1 MWLSPAGEQRQ
12 QQTVVSTMGASGD
25 GTDGGPKANGGGESA
40 ASSTTINGT
49 ATATGSSGGA
59 KGGTNAA
66 LATLLRDCAYHVERD
81 QFHPVLY
88 QALAQLHAYTGE
100 HAGQAPSPPPPAGY
114 HAKQFSGAVGAA
126 AAKTANGSAAGPS
139 RPGATPARQS
149 KPAAAASAAA
159 ANHQRKASGGDASAA
174 VPPSAASFDSAGAGA
189 ARTREEEDYLKD
201 IKKEFKAIGKQFKK
215 FGVGLAGGSTPAKP
229 GHHHGG
235 GSSGSGDPDQTMGDD
250 TLDHLRD
257 AARRTHDSSE
267 WCEKHFCMGCG
278 CKNGAAWGASSG
290 PRRRAAPSAEEAA
303 SGGGGGGGKP
313 ESAPGAGAAT
323 ATAAGSAA
331 AAHADAA
338 KGGAGG
344 PAGTAASAPSR
355 PPAKPCFHRPNNPN
369 SILIANGWIEQ
380 QRRSKM
386 RIVWKDILASLV
398 EGRRPGEETTLWIQ
412 RQITNAATGKAELE
426 ALHQIPMK
434 WLEDVNYLDFYG
446 DYRFSLKIYNV
457 ADEFQFR
464 TSDEVSAK
472 NWVATLVRAR
482 DASLGKA
489 RSANANHAGP
499 TAQEAKSMSM
509 NPLDDWGN
517 EGQQQQQQ
525 QQQQAPQP
533 AAAAART
540 ASSETA
546 GSGGASSDGGSAS
559 AAAAAPEAAPSSGGA
574 PTRMSIKELRA
585 ICHGAGINTYG
596 MERADLERIAARIG
610 GATSPSTAPAQQPQ
624 PSAPAAPASG
634 NSDADAAARQQ
645 QEAAARAAAV
655 EKSRQEAAA
664 ARQAAAAERQRQ
676 EQEALRIRQEQWARQ
691 QEAQARAAA
700 EAKQREEAAAAAR
713 AAEQQRQWQAQQQAW
728 QQQQAQQQQW
738 QQQQAQQQAH
748 AQQQAWQQA
757 QQQAPPP
764 PPPPGAPGGPQFH
777 QQPGPQSPVNMKYSK
792 MTEEQTEEAEQAS
805 ITRIKREILINW
817 ALVPPQY
824 QMLRPINQ
832 LIVSIHNSF
841 PPAHGVASH
850 DYFAKW
856 KPITPDSISNNNH
869 PDDEKIKK
877 AVRKVRFFLH
887 PDKLPRDL
895 NAEQSFMCRMLWD
908 VTSDSWEEHL
918 KQKDELDWIK

>member
-1 MWLSPAGEQRQ
+1 MA
-12 QQTVVSTMGASGD
+12 ASGVGAD
-25 GTDGGPKANGGGESA
+25 GPTANGESASSSNGGGKS
-40 ASSTTINGT
+40 G
-49 ATATGSSGGA
+49 SGG
-59 KGGTNAA
+59 GTSANAA

-81 QFHPVLY
+81 QFHPALY
-88 QALAQLHAYTGE
+88 QALAQLHAYAGE
-100 HAGQAPSPPPPAGY
+100 RAGRTPSPAPPAGY
-114 HAKQFSGAVGAA
+114 HRATAGLGGAA
-126 AAKTANGSAAGPS
+126 VAS
-139 RPGATPARQS
+139 
-149 KPAAAASAAA
+149 AAASAAA
-159 ANHQRKASGGDASAA
+159 TTNGAGAGVAGPKPAAASTAAAHHQRQASADI
-174 VPPSAASFDSAGAGA
+174 ASKSSYDDGGTFDSGAGA
-189 ARTREEEDYLKD
+189 AGRTRDEEDYLKD

-215 FGVGLAGGSTPAKP
+215 FGVGVGLTTGSTSTPAKP
-229 GHHHGG
+229 GGPAGTGGAGG
-235 GSSGSGDPDQTMGDD
+235 GGAGAGAAAGADPEQTMGDD

-290 PRRRAAPSAEEAA
+290 PRRRAAPSAEGEAA
-303 SGGGGGGGKP
+303 AAGGISGGGNKA
-313 ESAPGAGAAT
+313 ESSAPATAT

-331 AAHADAA
+331 AGHADKA
-338 KGGAGG
+338 
-344 PAGTAASAPSR
+344 TAASAPSKL
-355 PPAKPCFHRPNNPN
+355 PAKPCFHRPNNPN
-369 SILIANGWIEQ
+369 SNLIANGWIEQ

-412 RQITNAATGKAELE
+412 RQIANAATGKAELE

-446 DYRFSLKIYNV
+446 DHRFSLKIYNV

-464 TSDEVSAK
+464 TSDEASAK

-482 DASLGKA
+482 DASLGRA
-489 RSANANHAGP
+489 RNAGP
-499 TAQEAKSMSM
+499 TAQEAKSM

-525 QQQQAPQP
+525 QQAPP
-533 AAAAART
+533 PAAART

-546 GSGGASSDGGSAS
+546 ASGGGGGGSDAGS
-559 AAAAAPEAAPSSGGA
+559 ANAAEAPAAPAASGGA

-585 ICHGAGINTYG
+585 IAHGAGINTYG

-610 GATSPSTAPAQQPQ
+610 GTTSPSTAVPQPP

-634 NSDADAAARQQ
+634 GSDADAAASQR

-691 QEAQARAAA
+691 QEAHTRAAA

-738 QQQQAQQQAH
+738 QQQQAQQQAR
-748 AQQQAWQQA
+748 AQQQQWQQA

-764 PPPPGAPGGPQFH
+764 PPPGAPGGPQYQQ

-792 MTEEQTEEAEQAS
+792 MTVEQTEEAEQAT
-805 ITRIKREILINW
+805 ITRIKREILVNW
-817 ALVPPQY
+817 ALVPPMY

-841 PPAHGVASH
+841 PPAFGVASH

-856 KPITPDSISNNNH
+856 KPITPDSISLNSH

>member
-1 MWLSPAGEQRQ
+1 MA
-12 QQTVVSTMGASGD
+12 ASGN
-25 GTDGGPKANGGGESA
+25 GTAGPTANGESSA
-40 ASSTTINGT
+40 ASSASTNGGI
-49 ATATGSSGGA
+49 GSASTNANGNAGGA
-59 KGGTNAA
+59 KAKANNAA
-66 LATLLRDCAYHVERD
+66 LAALLRDCAYHVQRD

-88 QALAQLHAYTGE
+88 QALAQLHAY
-100 HAGQAPSPPPPAGY
+100 AGARAGRAPAAPPPAGY
-114 HAKQFSGAVGAA
+114 QHAKVAANGSGAAAPAAAAGGGAA
-126 AAKTANGSAAGPS
+126 AAAASDHHRKPSGGDIGSKASGESTDAGSAS
-139 RPGATPARQS
+139 
-149 KPAAAASAAA
+149 SAAA
-159 ANHQRKASGGDASAA
+159 GR
-174 VPPSAASFDSAGAGA
+174 P
-189 ARTREEEDYLKD
+189 REEEDYLKD

-215 FGVGLAGGSTPAKP
+215 FGVGLTGSGTPAAKTP
-229 GHHHGG
+229 GRGG
-235 GSSGSGDPDQTMGDD
+235 GGGGGDREHPDQTMGDD
-250 TLDHLRD
+250 TLDHLRE

-290 PRRRAAPSAEEAA
+290 PRRRAAAPDSTPEEAA
-303 SGGGGGGGKP
+303 AAAGGSGGGQP
-313 ESAPGAGAAT
+313 ESGPTAAK

-331 AAHADAA
+331 AAHAD
-338 KGGAGG
+338 
-344 PAGTAASAPSR
+344 TASASAPSK

-369 SILIANGWIEQ
+369 SNLIANGWIEQ

-412 RQITNAATGKAELE
+412 RQISNPATGKAELE

-464 TSDEVSAK
+464 TGDEVSAK
-472 NWVATLVRAR
+472 NWVATLMRAR

-489 RSANANHAGP
+489 RTAGAAASRP
-499 TAQEAKSMSM
+499 SAQEAKSM

-525 QQQQAPQP
+525 QAPPP
-533 AAAAART
+533 AAAAV
-540 ASSETA
+540 
-546 GSGGASSDGGSAS
+546 GGGTSSDGGS
-559 AAAAAPEAAPSSGGA
+559 AAAAAPED
-574 PTRMSIKELRA
+574 RMSIKELRA
-585 ICHGAGINTYG
+585 IAHGAGINTYG
-596 MERADLERIAARIG
+596 MERADLERIAARIRG
-610 GATSPSTAPAQQPQ
+610 TASPSTTAAAQPQ
-624 PSAPAAPASG
+624 PSAPAAAPASDNS
-634 NSDADAAARQQ
+634 NSDADVAARQQ

-655 EKSRQEAAA
+655 EKSRQEAGA

-676 EQEALRIRQEQWARQ
+676 EQEALRLRQEQWARQ

-713 AAEQQRQWQAQQQAW
+713 AAEQQRQWQAQQQQW
-728 QQQQAQQQQW
+728 QQQQSRQQQW

-764 PPPPGAPGGPQFH
+764 PPPPAPGAAGGPQHH
-777 QQPGPQSPVNMKYSK
+777 QQQYDPRSPVNMKYSK

-841 PPAHGVASH
+841 PPAFGVASH

-856 KPITPDSISNNNH
+856 KPITPDSISDNNH

>member
-1 MWLSPAGEQRQ
+1 
-12 QQTVVSTMGASGD
+12 MGASGD
-25 GTDGGPKANGGGESA
+25 GPDGPKANGTESA
-40 ASSTTINGT
+40 AASSNGT
-49 ATATGSSGGA
+49 SAATGSGGG
-59 KGGTNAA
+59 KNTNAA

-100 HAGQAPSPPPPAGY
+100 HASQTPSPPPPAGY
-114 HAKQFSGAVGAA
+114 HAKSAAGAGGATTNGTAAAGPKPSKAA
-126 AAKTANGSAAGPS
+126 AA
-139 RPGATPARQS
+139 AT
-149 KPAAAASAAA
+149 A
-159 ANHQRKASGGDASAA
+159 ANHQRKTSGGDGSA
-174 VPPSAASFDSAGAGA
+174 VPPAASFESAGAGA
-189 ARTREEEDYLKD
+189 GAGRTREEEDYLKD

-215 FGVGLAGGSTPAKP
+215 FGVGLTGSTPAKP
-229 GHHHGG
+229 GHRGG
-235 GSSGSGDPDQTMGDD
+235 DADQTMGDD

-257 AARRTHDSSE
+257 AARWTHDSSE

-290 PRRRAAPSAEEAA
+290 PRRRAAPSAEEA
-303 SGGGGGGGKP
+303 GGGAGGKP
-313 ESAPGAGAAT
+313 ESAPSAGAAT

-338 KGGAGG
+338 KGGAG
-344 PAGTAASAPSR
+344 TAASAPSR

-369 SILIANGWIEQ
+369 SNLIANGWIEQ
-380 QRRSKM
+380 QRRPKM

-472 NWVATLVRAR
+472 NWVATLVRVR

-489 RSANANHAGP
+489 RNANANTAGP
-499 TAQEAKSMSM
+499 TAQEAKSM

-517 EGQQQQQQ
+517 EGQQQQ
-525 QQQQAPQP
+525 APQP
-533 AAAAART
+533 AAAART

-546 GSGGASSDGGSAS
+546 ASGGGASSDGGSAN
-559 AAAAAPEAAPSSGGA
+559 AATAAPEAAPSSGGA

-610 GATSPSTAPAQQPQ
+610 GTTSPSTAPAQQQPQ
-624 PSAPAAPASG
+624 PSAAAAPASG

-645 QEAAARAAAV
+645 QDAAARAAAV

-748 AQQQAWQQA
+748 AQQAWQQA

>member
-1 MWLSPAGEQRQ
+1 
-12 QQTVVSTMGASGD
+12 MGASGD
-25 GTDGGPKANGGGESA
+25 GPDGPRANGGGESA
-40 ASSTTINGT
+40 ASSSSNGT
-49 ATATGSSGGA
+49 GGGG
-59 KGGTNAA
+59 KGTPTNAA
-66 LATLLRDCAYHVERD
+66 LAAMLRDCAYHVERD

-100 HAGQAPSPPPPAGY
+100 HASQTPSAPPPAGY
-114 HAKQFSGAVGAA
+114 HAKTAAGAAGAARATNGTAATPAKPSKAA
-126 AAKTANGSAAGPS
+126 AAAGA
-139 RPGATPARQS
+139 GASSQ
-149 KPAAAASAAA
+149 
-159 ANHQRKASGGDASAA
+159 HQRKASGGDGSAA
-174 VPPSAASFDSAGAGA
+174 PAAASFDSATGGAAAGGAG
-189 ARTREEEDYLKD
+189 RTREEEDYLKD

-215 FGVGLAGGSTPAKP
+215 FGVGLTGSSTPAKP
-229 GHHHGG
+229 GHHG
-235 GSSGSGDPDQTMGDD
+235 GSGDADQTMGDD

-344 PAGTAASAPSR
+344 AAGTAASAPSR

-369 SILIANGWIEQ
+369 SNLIANGWIEQ

-412 RQITNAATGKAELE
+412 RQITNATTGKAELE

-489 RSANANHAGP
+489 RSANANTAGP
-499 TAQEAKSMSM
+499 TAQEAKSM

-517 EGQQQQQQ
+517 EGQQQQQ
-525 QQQQAPQP
+525 APQP
-533 AAAAART
+533 AAAART

-546 GSGGASSDGGSAS
+546 ASGGGASSDGGSAN

-610 GATSPSTAPAQQPQ
+610 GTTSPSTAPAQQQPQ

-777 QQPGPQSPVNMKYSK
+777 QQAGPQSPVNMKYSK